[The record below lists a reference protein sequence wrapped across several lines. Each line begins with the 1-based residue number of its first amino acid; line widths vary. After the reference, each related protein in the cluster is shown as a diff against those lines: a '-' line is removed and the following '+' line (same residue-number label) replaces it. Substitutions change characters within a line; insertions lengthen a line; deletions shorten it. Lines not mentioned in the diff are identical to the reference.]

1 MDILL
6 QFLSIRK
13 QKQVFVKVTDID
25 CNTIYQAIN
34 HKRMDDRAVAFIDYL
49 EESYKSSFL
58 FVGMIDAQYC
68 NRKVIEELSYSDFCR
83 ITCGLGE
90 ASSTD

>member
-1 MDILL
+1 
-6 QFLSIRK
+6 
-13 QKQVFVKVTDID
+13 
-25 CNTIYQAIN
+25 
-34 HKRMDDRAVAFIDYL
+34 
-49 EESYKSSFL
+49 L

>member
-13 QKQVFVKVTDID
+13 QKQVFVKVTDLD

-34 HKRMDDRAVAFIDYL
+34 HKRMDDRAVAFIDYMDKT
-49 EESYKSSFL
+49 YKSSFL

-83 ITCGLGE
+83 ITCGPGE
-90 ASSTD
+90 TSGID

>member
-6 QFLSIRK
+6 QFLSVRK

-34 HKRMDDRAVAFIDYL
+34 HKRMDDRAIAFIDHM

-83 ITCGLGE
+83 ITCGPGE
-90 ASSTD
+90 TSGID

>member
-6 QFLSIRK
+6 QFLNIRR
-13 QKQVFVKVTDID
+13 QKQVFVKVTDLG

-34 HKRMDDRAVAFIDYL
+34 HERMDEQAVAFIDYL
-49 EESYKSSFL
+49 DTTFSSPFL
-58 FVGMIDAQYC
+58 FTGMLDAQYC
-68 NRKVIEELSYSDFCR
+68 NRKTLVELSYTDFRR

-90 ASSTD
+90 ASSID